1 MQTIFERV
9 AHWNAQRY
17 ERTYNN
23 QLTFD
28 LLLEEYE
35 EWMEADRYVDRVDAI
50 CDMIYVAAGGLWK
63 AGISSAE
70 AAMRIKNSSEII
82 EGLDNLTDVV
92 AILYR
97 LKHNLN
103 EGMQI
108 HYLILVIV
116 ENLRQLHRMGFTARD
131 MREALLIVCDA
142 NDSKKVVK
150 TSSDVKANA
159 GDKGEGFQP
168 PEERLLKLMEEIE
181 CRKS

>member
-17 ERTYNN
+17 EQEYNN

-35 EWMEADRYVDRVDAI
+35 EWMEAVEEVDRVDAI
-50 CDMIYVAAGGLWK
+50 CDMLYVAVGGLWK

-70 AAMRIKNSSEII
+70 AARGVK
-82 EGLDNLTDVV
+82 NLTDTTEGLEDFTDIV
-92 AILYR
+92 AMLYR
-97 LKHNLN
+97 LKHNPN
-103 EGMQI
+103 KGRQI
-108 HYLILVIV
+108 FYLFLVIV
-116 ENLRQLHRMGFTARD
+116 ESLRQLHRMDFTARD
-131 MREALLIVCDA
+131 MLDALLIVCDA
-142 NDSKKVVK
+142 NDTKKVVK

-159 GDKGEGFQP
+159 NDKGEGFQP
-168 PEERLLKLMEEIE
+168 PEERLLKLLEEIK